1 MNKEKTFV
9 YFMLF
14 ITIVVI
20 PMALFYLMLTGRMN
34 NLSPTQVGAIKI
46 YLAMVCGMLL
56 LMIVNWFIKI

>member
-1 MNKEKTFV
+1 MNKEKAFV

-34 NLSPTQVGAIKI
+34 NLSPKIIGAIKI
-46 YLAMVCGMLL
+46 YLAMVCGLLL
-56 LMIVNWFIKI
+56 LMIVNRFIKI

>member
-14 ITIVVI
+14 ITMVVI
-20 PMALFYLMLTGRMN
+20 PVALFYLMLTGRMN
-34 NLSPTQVGAIKI
+34 NLSPKLVGAIEI

>member
-20 PMALFYLMLTGRMN
+20 PMALFYLMLTCIQYQALEKR
-34 NLSPTQVGAIKI
+34 
-46 YLAMVCGMLL
+46 
-56 LMIVNWFIKI
+56 